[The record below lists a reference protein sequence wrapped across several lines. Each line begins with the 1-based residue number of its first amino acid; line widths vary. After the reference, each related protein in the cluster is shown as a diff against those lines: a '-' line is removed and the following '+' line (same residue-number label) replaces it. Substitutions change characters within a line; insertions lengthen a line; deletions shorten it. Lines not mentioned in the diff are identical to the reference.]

1 MSSPNSQ
8 LSDANVTSTNATFVQ
23 QENTSL
29 TVNAVALGIITLV
42 GTPTNVLAFVT
53 LLYEKSLRTP
63 ANIPLLFLAIVDG
76 LMCGLVAS
84 LYLTQQF
91 LLGTYAGETLC
102 RIISFFFIVN
112 GASSAGL
119 IVVVSVCR
127 LITVVYTNVILNYRH
142 SISGSCVVLLLALA
156 MATHYVI
163 FPDTEY
169 LTCVNRLHLVPG
181 TRDSVTEMI
190 AVTSTILCLFAIA
203 ICYCKIYWKVRQH
216 RLTLRP
222 NRRHNIL
229 NSSNVTAFSS
239 TSDAVLYPET
249 LLIVNC
255 ALLGTIL
262 AVGTPANIL
271 SFVTLVYER
280 SLRTPANIPL
290 LFLAVVDGLMC
301 GLVAPLYLV
310 KTFQFEKPSGEGL
323 CRIIAFFFVLNVNSS
338 ACLVAVVGVF
348 RVITVVYTG
357 VLVKHC
363 HSVIA
368 CSVVIFV
375 SLATSIYYEII
386 PSTQYINCVNRL
398 HLVPPIRNSSSE
410 KISVLLVITSLFIIA
425 VCYCKIYCKARRH
438 ALTVRPTRQNNIVR
452 VDVVTLRAAI
462 LILTTFILCYVP
474 ALKIMY
480 PNVTSPIANN
490 ITTTAATNDTVAYPQ
505 TLQVFNSMLLAVVI
519 VVGTTANLL
528 SFATFV
534 LEKSLRTPANIP
546 LLFLA
551 AVDGLMCG
559 LVAPLYLA
567 RTYEFETSS
576 GEGLCRIVSFFFV
589 LNINASACLIAI
601 VGIFRVITVV
611 YTDIL
616 LR

>member
-8 LSDANVTSTNATFVQ
+8 LTEGNVTSTNATVVQ

-142 SISGSCVVLLLALA
+142 SVSGSCVVLLLALA

-222 NRRHNIL
+222 NRQTN
-229 NSSNVTAFSS
+229 
-239 TSDAVLYPET
+239 
-249 LLIVNC
+249 
-255 ALLGTIL
+255 
-262 AVGTPANIL
+262 TPRA
-271 SFVTLVYER
+271 
-280 SLRTPANIPL
+280 
-290 LFLAVVDGLMC
+290 D
-301 GLVAPLYLV
+301 
-310 KTFQFEKPSGEGL
+310 
-323 CRIIAFFFVLNVNSS
+323 
-338 ACLVAVVGVF
+338 
-348 RVITVVYTG
+348 VI
-357 VLVKHC
+357 
-363 HSVIA
+363 
-368 CSVVIFV
+368 
-375 SLATSIYYEII
+375 
-386 PSTQYINCVNRL
+386 
-398 HLVPPIRNSSSE
+398 
-410 KISVLLVITSLFIIA
+410 
-425 VCYCKIYCKARRH
+425 
-438 ALTVRPTRQNNIVR
+438 
-452 VDVVTLRAAI
+452 TLRAAI
-462 LILTTFILCYVP
+462 LILTSFVLCYAP
-474 ALKIMY
+474 GID
-480 PNVTSPIANN
+480 IA
-490 ITTTAATNDTVAYPQ
+490 
-505 TLQVFNSMLLAVVI
+505 
-519 VVGTTANLL
+519 
-528 SFATFV
+528 
-534 LEKSLRTPANIP
+534 
-546 LLFLA
+546 
-551 AVDGLMCG
+551 
-559 LVAPLYLA
+559 
-567 RTYEFETSS
+567 
-576 GEGLCRIVSFFFV
+576 
-589 LNINASACLIAI
+589 
-601 VGIFRVITVV
+601 
-611 YTDIL
+611 
-616 LR
+616 